1 MMTEVMR
8 GRRSDSM
15 ANHARI
21 LEAAQLLL
29 AERGLD
35 IEVDEVAERA
45 GVGVGTLYRHFA
57 NRDDLVRSIIAQTLA
72 SLWDR
77 LQAAAVIE
85 DPAEALRQ
93 ITLACAIDESFF
105 AVCQDPRSAKL
116 LDDVKANSRN
126 IMDELND
133 LIAGIVRRGIQAGAF
148 RPDIDPQI
156 AAAAI
161 LGSIGGVFKML
172 SGARPSSEL
181 VSALVDL
188 HGQMVAKR

>member
-1 MMTEVMR
+1 MTEVMR

-57 NRDDLVRSIIAQTLA
+57 NRDDLVRSIVAQTLA

-93 ITLACAIDESFF
+93 ITLACAIDDSFF
-105 AVCQDPRSAKL
+105 AVLQDPRSAKL
-116 LDDVKANSRN
+116 LDDVKAKSC
-126 IMDELND
+126 ISAGELNN
-133 LIAGIVRRGIQAGAF
+133 LVAGILGRGIQVGAF